1 MVINIIN
8 IKMENIILF
17 DCNHIIKGTV
27 INRPSKNIKSPY
39 VADVKLKDGTEILA
53 HCPSLG
59 CCGLSNA
66 GSEVYLTKNKGENTK
81 TSHRV
86 DLAIYRELKNN
97 IEYKQIVGLN
107 PKITEKI
114 GFQAIK
120 SNCIQELQ
128 NVTLLETEKKF
139 GNSRFDIY
147 GIDSENKEFI
157 LEIKTVP
164 LADYV
169 DCDKKDRKNH
179 LDLIEKK
186 MFHEKIAYFPD
197 GYRKN
202 KNDPVSPRALKHI
215 QELEKIVLE
224 GKYKCF
230 LLFIVQRTDV
240 SFFQTS
246 VIDQIYKEAVL
257 KASNNGVKILV
268 LQVDWNKEDGKAY
281 FFSNNLP
288 IIL

>member
-1 MVINIIN
+1 M
-8 IKMENIILF
+8 
-17 DCNHIIKGTV
+17 
-27 INRPSKNIKSPY
+27 
-39 VADVKLKDGTEILA
+39 
-53 HCPSLG
+53 G
-59 CCGLSNA
+59 CCGLSNS

-128 NVTLLETEKKF
+128 NVKLLETEKTF

-147 GIDSENKEFI
+147 GIDSENNEFI

-169 DCDKKDRKNH
+169 DCDKKDRKKY
-179 LDLIEKK
+179 LDLIEQK

-202 KNDPVSPRALKHI
+202 KNDPISPRALKHI

-281 FFSNNLP
+281 FFSNKLP

>member
-1 MVINIIN
+1 
-8 IKMENIILF
+8 MENIILF
-17 DCNHIIKGTV
+17 DSSPIIKGT
-27 INRPSKNIKSPY
+27 ILHRPSKNIKSPY
-39 VADVKLKDGTEILA
+39 VADVILEDGTEILA

-59 CCGLSNA
+59 CCGLSNS
-66 GSEVYLTKNKGENTK
+66 GSSVYLTKNTGISTK

-86 DLAIYRELKNN
+86 DLAIYQELNHN
-97 IEYKQIVGLN
+97 ISYKEIIGLN
-107 PKITEKI
+107 PKISEKI
-114 GFQAIK
+114 GFNAIK
-120 SNCIQELQ
+120 NNCIQELQ
-128 NVTLLETEKKF
+128 NVKLLETEKTF

-147 GIDSENKEFI
+147 GIDNENKEFI

-169 DCDKKDRKNH
+169 DCDKKDRKNYV
-179 LDLIEKK
+179 DLIEQK
-186 MFHEKIAYFPD
+186 MFNEKIAYFPD

-202 KNDPVSPRALKHI
+202 KNDPISPRALKHI
-215 QELEKIVLE
+215 QELETIVLE
-224 GKYKCF
+224 GKYRCF

-240 SFFQTS
+240 SCFQTS
-246 VIDQIYKEAVL
+246 VIDTIYKEAVL

-281 FFSNNLP
+281 FYSNNLP

>member
-1 MVINIIN
+1 
-8 IKMENIILF
+8 MEDIVLF
-17 DCNHIIKGTV
+17 DSSPIIKGT
-27 INRPSKNIKSPY
+27 ILHRPSKNIKSPY
-39 VADVKLKDGTEILA
+39 VADVILEDGTEILA

-59 CCGLSNA
+59 CCGLSNS
-66 GSEVYLTKNKGENTK
+66 GSTIYLTKNNGTNTK

-86 DLAIYRELKNN
+86 DLAIYQETNHN
-97 IEYKQIVGLN
+97 ISYKEIIGLN
-107 PKITEKI
+107 PKISEKI
-114 GFQAIK
+114 GFNAIK
-120 SNCIQELQ
+120 NNCIQELQ
-128 NVTLLETEKKF
+128 NVKLLETEKTF

-147 GIDSENKEFI
+147 GIDNEHNEFI

-169 DCDKKDRKNH
+169 DCDKKERKNY
-179 LDLIEKK
+179 LDLIEQK
-186 MFHEKIAYFPD
+186 MFNEKIAYFPD

-202 KNDPVSPRALKHI
+202 KNEPISPRALKHI
-215 QELEKIVLE
+215 QELETIVLE

-240 SFFQTS
+240 SSFQTS
-246 VIDQIYKEAVL
+246 VIDPIYKEAVL
-257 KASNNGVKILV
+257 KASNNGVKIIV

-281 FFSNNLP
+281 FYSNNLR

>member
-1 MVINIIN
+1 
-8 IKMENIILF
+8 MENIILF
-17 DCNHIIKGTV
+17 DSSPIIKGT
-27 INRPSKNIKSPY
+27 ILHRPSKNIKSPY
-39 VADVKLKDGTEILA
+39 VADVILEDGTEILA

-59 CCGLSNA
+59 CCGLSNS
-66 GSEVYLTKNKGENTK
+66 GSSVYLTKNTGISTK

-86 DLAIYRELKNN
+86 DLAIYQELNHN
-97 IEYKQIVGLN
+97 ISYKEIIGLN
-107 PKITEKI
+107 PKISEKI
-114 GFQAIK
+114 GFNAIK
-120 SNCIQELQ
+120 NNCIQELQ
-128 NVTLLETEKKF
+128 NVKLLETEKTF

-147 GIDSENKEFI
+147 GIDNENKEFI

-169 DCDKKDRKNH
+169 DCDKKDRKNYV
-179 LDLIEKK
+179 DLIEQK
-186 MFHEKIAYFPD
+186 MFNEKIAYFPD

-202 KNDPVSPRALKHI
+202 KNDPISPRALKHI
-215 QELEKIVLE
+215 QELETIVLE
-224 GKYKCF
+224 GKYRCF

-240 SFFQTS
+240 SCFQTS
-246 VIDQIYKEAVL
+246 VIDPIYKEAVL

-281 FFSNNLP
+281 FYSNNLP

>member
-1 MVINIIN
+1 
-8 IKMENIILF
+8 MENIILF

-27 INRPSKNIKSPY
+27 IHRPSKNIKSPY
-39 VADVKLKDGTEILA
+39 VADVKLEDGTEILA

-59 CCGLSNA
+59 CCGLSNS
-66 GSEVYLTKNKGENTK
+66 GSEVYLTKNNSETTK

-86 DLAIYRELKNN
+86 DLAIYQELKNG
-97 IEYKQIVGLN
+97 ISYKQIVGLN

-128 NVTLLETEKKF
+128 NVKLLETEKKF

-147 GIDSENKEFI
+147 GIDSENNEFI

-169 DCDKKDRKNH
+169 DCDKKDRKNYI
-179 LDLIEKK
+179 DLIEQK

-202 KNDPVSPRALKHI
+202 KNDPISPRALKHI

-246 VIDQIYKEAVL
+246 VIDPIYKEAVL

>member
-1 MVINIIN
+1 
-8 IKMENIILF
+8 MENIILF
-17 DCNHIIKGTV
+17 DSSPIIKGT
-27 INRPSKNIKSPY
+27 ILHRPSKNIKSPY
-39 VADVKLKDGTEILA
+39 VADVILEDGTEILA

-59 CCGLSNA
+59 CCGLSNS
-66 GSEVYLTKNKGENTK
+66 GSSVYLTKNTGISTK

-86 DLAIYRELKNN
+86 DLAIYQELNHN
-97 IEYKQIVGLN
+97 ILYKEIIGLN
-107 PKITEKI
+107 PKISEKI
-114 GFQAIK
+114 GFNAIK
-120 SNCIQELQ
+120 NNCVQELQ
-128 NVTLLETEKKF
+128 NVKLLETEKTF

-147 GIDSENKEFI
+147 GIDNENKEFI

-169 DCDKKDRKNH
+169 DCDKKDRKNYV
-179 LDLIEKK
+179 DLIEQK
-186 MFHEKIAYFPD
+186 MFNEKIAYFPD

-202 KNDPVSPRALKHI
+202 KNDPISPRALKHI
-215 QELEKIVLE
+215 QELETIVLE
-224 GKYKCF
+224 GKYRCF

-240 SFFQTS
+240 SCFQTS
-246 VIDQIYKEAVL
+246 VIDPIYKEAVL

-281 FFSNNLP
+281 FYSNNLP

>member
-1 MVINIIN
+1 
-8 IKMENIILF
+8 MENIILF

>member
-1 MVINIIN
+1 
-8 IKMENIILF
+8 MENIILF
-17 DCNHIIKGTV
+17 DSSPIIKGT
-27 INRPSKNIKSPY
+27 ILHRPSKNIKSPY
-39 VADVKLKDGTEILA
+39 VADVILEDGTEILA

-59 CCGLSNA
+59 CCGLSNS
-66 GSEVYLTKNKGENTK
+66 GSSVYLTKNTGISTK

-86 DLAIYRELKNN
+86 DLAIYQELNHN
-97 IEYKQIVGLN
+97 ISYKEIIGLN
-107 PKITEKI
+107 PKISEKI
-114 GFQAIK
+114 GFNAIK
-120 SNCIQELQ
+120 NNCIQELQ
-128 NVTLLETEKKF
+128 NVKLLETEKTF

-147 GIDSENKEFI
+147 GIDNENKEFI

-169 DCDKKDRKNH
+169 DCDKKDRKNYV
-179 LDLIEKK
+179 DLIEQK
-186 MFHEKIAYFPD
+186 MFNEKIAYFPD

-202 KNDPVSPRALKHI
+202 KNDPISPRALKHI
-215 QELEKIVLE
+215 QELETIVLE
-224 GKYKCF
+224 GKYRCF

-240 SFFQTS
+240 SCFKTS
-246 VIDQIYKEAVL
+246 VIDTIYKEAVL

-281 FFSNNLP
+281 FYSNNLP

>member
-1 MVINIIN
+1 
-8 IKMENIILF
+8 MENIILF
-17 DCNHIIKGTV
+17 DGNHIIKGTV
-27 INRPSKNIKSPY
+27 VHRPSKHIKSPY
-39 VADVKLKDGTEILA
+39 VADVKLEDGTEILA

-59 CCGLSNA
+59 CCGLSNSS
-66 GSEVYLTKNKGENTK
+66 SEVYVTKNNSETTK

-86 DLAIYRELKNN
+86 DLAIYQEIKNN
-97 IEYKQIVGLN
+97 IQYKQIIGLN

-114 GFQAIK
+114 GFNAIK
-120 SNCIQELQ
+120 NNCIQELQ
-128 NVTLLETEKKF
+128 NVKLLETEKKF

-147 GIDSENKEFI
+147 GIDSENNEFI

-169 DCDKKDRKNH
+169 DCDKKDRKQYI
-179 LDLIEKK
+179 DLIEQK

-246 VIDQIYKEAVL
+246 VIDPIYKEAVL